1 LPSSLKLADFP
12 CPAVSMSSSNPG
24 PVRRFFRGAWRVVDV
39 SRRVV
44 LNLLFMIIVIAVI
57 IAFARS
63 GPLPL
68 ADKTALVLRIDGTIG
83 EQKSGNLR
91 STALDQVRGEAVQK
105 VQLRDI
111 LNAVDAAAEDP
122 KISSLVV
129 VLDDMR
135 PTGFA
140 TLREIA
146 AAIDRFKASGKKVV
160 AWGSGYD
167 QRQYYVAAHADEVYL
182 HPLGMVYIAGFGSLR
197 NYYKDALDKLG
208 VTVNVVRVGTFKSAV
223 EPFIAN
229 EPSAPALEADKVLYG
244 GLWKTYVDAVE
255 KERKLPA
262 GSLMRSID
270 EAPQRL
276 AAVGGDAAKF
286 ALAEKLVDA
295 LKTRDELRA
304 LMIAR
309 GAKDDDDNTFRQ
321 VSFDDYLGH
330 VRQRVT
336 GDAIGVVVAEGE
348 IVDGQAPA
356 GTIGGLSTANLI
368 KKARDDKDVKAL
380 VLRVDSPGGSVFG
393 SELVRRELE
402 VTRAAGKPV
411 VVSMGNTAASGGY
424 WISTASD
431 EIVADAAT
439 ITGSIGVFALLPT
452 ADQTLAKL
460 GVHPA
465 GVATTWLRNAD
476 DPRLPLDPRLAEL
489 IQKSVDHTYLD
500 FTTKVAAARK
510 TTPEKIDAVAQGRV
524 WTGEQAKERGLV
536 DTIGQFGDAVR
547 SAATRARLG
556 DKPRIVYI
564 ERDAGKF
571 AQLVNMLN
579 GQVASLIGAEIDAR
593 IGAAVGVA
601 PQLVRGAARDLG
613 WVAEIAERRRPFA
626 AVVHCLCGE
635 LN

>member
-1 LPSSLKLADFP
+1 
-12 CPAVSMSSSNPG
+12 MSASNPG
-24 PVRRFFRGAWRVVDV
+24 PLRRFFRGAWRVVDV

-44 LNLLFMIIVIAVI
+44 LNLLFMIILIAVI

-68 ADKTALVLRIDGTIG
+68 ADKTALVLRIDGTVG

-91 STALDQVRGEAVQK
+91 STALEQVRGEAVQK
-105 VQLRDI
+105 VQLRDV
-111 LNAVDAAAEDP
+111 LNALDAAAEDP

-129 VLDDMR
+129 VLDEMR

-146 AAIDRFKASGKKVV
+146 TAIDRFKASGKKVV

-167 QRQYYVAAHADEVYL
+167 QRQYYIASHADEVYL

-255 KERKLPA
+255 KERKLAA
-262 GSLMRSID
+262 GSIMRGID

-276 AAVGGDAAKF
+276 AAAGGDPARF

-309 GAKDDDDNTFRQ
+309 GAKDDENTFRQ
-321 VSFDDYLGH
+321 IGFDDYLSH
-330 VRQRVT
+330 VRPRVT

-348 IVDGQAPA
+348 IVDGTAPA

-368 KKARDDKDVKAL
+368 KKARDNKDVKAL
-380 VLRVDSPGGSVFG
+380 VVRIDSPGGSVFG

-424 WISTASD
+424 WIATASD

-452 ADQTLAKL
+452 ADHTLAKL

-465 GVATTWLRNAD
+465 GVGTTWLRNAD
-476 DPRLPLDPRLAEL
+476 DPRLPLDPRLADL
-489 IQKSVDHTYLD
+489 VQKSVDHTYLD

-510 TTPEKIDAVAQGRV
+510 TSADKIDAVAQGRV
-524 WTGEQAKERGLV
+524 WTGMQAKERGLV
-536 DTIGQFGDAVR
+536 DTVGQFSDAVH
-547 SAATRARLG
+547 SAASRARLG

-564 ERDAGKF
+564 EREPGKF

-579 GQVASLIGAEIDAR
+579 AQVASIVGAQLDAR
-593 IGAAVGVA
+593 IGAAVGAA
-601 PQLVRGAARDLG
+601 PALVHGAVRDLG
-613 WVAEIAERRRPFA
+613 WVAEIAERRKPFA

>member
-1 LPSSLKLADFP
+1 
-12 CPAVSMSSSNPG
+12 MSSSNPG

-44 LNLLFMIIVIAVI
+44 LNLLFMIILIAVI
-57 IAFARS
+57 IALVKT

-68 ADKTALVLRIDGTIG
+68 ADRTALVLRIDGTIG

-111 LNAVDAAAEDP
+111 LNALDAAAGDP

-129 VLDDMR
+129 VLDEMR
-135 PTGFA
+135 PTGFS

-167 QRQYYVAAHADEVYL
+167 QRQYYIAAHADEVYL
-182 HPLGMVYIAGFGSLR
+182 HPLGMVYIAGFGNLR

-244 GLWKTYVDAVE
+244 GQWKTYVDAVE

-276 AAVGGDAAKF
+276 AAAGGDTAKF

-304 LMIAR
+304 LMITR
-309 GAKDDDDNTFRQ
+309 GAKDNDENTFRQ
-321 VSFDDYLGH
+321 IAFDDYLGH
-330 VRQRVT
+330 VKPRAT

-368 KKARDDKDVKAL
+368 KKARDNKDVKAII
-380 VLRVDSPGGSVFG
+380 LRVDSPGGSPFG

-411 VVSMGNTAASGGY
+411 VVSMGNVAASGGY

-439 ITGSIGVFALLPT
+439 ITGSIGVFALLPS
-452 ADQTLAKL
+452 ADKTLAKL

-465 GVATTWLRNAD
+465 GVGTTWLRNAD
-476 DPRLPLDPRLAEL
+476 DPRLPLDPRLADL
-489 IQKSVDHTYLD
+489 VQKSVDHTYRD

-524 WTGEQAKERGLV
+524 WTGAQAKERGLV

-547 SAATRARLG
+547 SAATRAKLG

-564 ERDAGKF
+564 ERDPGRF
-571 AQLVNMLN
+571 AQLVSMLN
-579 GQVASLIGAEIDAR
+579 GQVAGLIGAEIDAR

-601 PQLVRGAARDLG
+601 PQLVHGAARDLG
-613 WVAEIAERRRPFA
+613 WVAEIAERRKPFA

>member
-1 LPSSLKLADFP
+1 
-12 CPAVSMSSSNPG
+12 MSASNPG
-24 PVRRFFRGAWRVVDV
+24 PVRRFFRGAWRVVDI

-44 LNLLFMIIVIAVI
+44 LNLLFLIILIAVI
-57 IAFARS
+57 VLFARS

-68 ADKTALVLRIDGTIG
+68 AEKTALVLRIDGSIA

-91 STALDQVRGEAVQK
+91 STALEQVRGEAVQK
-105 VQLRDI
+105 VQLRDV
-111 LNAVDAAAEDP
+111 LNALDAAAEDP

-129 VLDDMR
+129 VLDEMR
-135 PTGFA
+135 PTGFS

-160 AWGSGYD
+160 AWGSSYD
-167 QRQYYVAAHADEVYL
+167 QRQYYVASHANEVYL

-197 NYYKDALDKLG
+197 NYYKDALDKVG

-229 EPSAPALEADKVLYG
+229 EPSPESIEADKVLFG
-244 GLWKTYVDAVE
+244 GLWTTYLGAVE
-255 KERKLPA
+255 KERKLAP
-262 GSLMRSID
+262 GSIMRSID

-295 LKTRDELRA
+295 LKTRDQLRA
-304 LMIAR
+304 LMIER
-309 GAKDDDDNTFRQ
+309 GAKDSEENTFRQ
-321 VSFDDYLGH
+321 IAFDDYLVH
-330 VRQRVT
+330 VRPRVT

-368 KKARDDKDVKAL
+368 KKARDSKDVKAL
-380 VLRVDSPGGSVFG
+380 VLRIDSPGGSVFG

-424 WISTASD
+424 WIATASD

-439 ITGSIGVFALLPT
+439 ITGSIGVFALLPR
-452 ADQTLAKL
+452 ADETLAKL
-460 GVHPA
+460 GIHPA

-476 DPRLPLDPRLAEL
+476 DPRLPLDPRLADL
-489 IQKSVDHTYLD
+489 VQKTVDHTYRE
-500 FTTKVAAARK
+500 FTSKVAAARK
-510 TTPEKIDAVAQGRV
+510 TSAAKIDAVAQGRV
-524 WTGEQAKERGLV
+524 WTGAQAKERGLV
-536 DTIGQFGDAVR
+536 DTVGQFGDAVR
-547 SAATRARLG
+547 SAATRAKLG
-556 DKPRIVYI
+556 DQPRIVYI
-564 ERDAGKF
+564 EREPGKF
-571 AQLVNMLN
+571 AQLVSMLN
-579 GQVASLIGAEIDAR
+579 AQVANLVGEGIDAR

-613 WVAEIAERRRPFA
+613 WVADLAERRRPFA
-626 AVVHCLCGE
+626 AIVHCLCGE
-635 LN
+635 TN

>member
-1 LPSSLKLADFP
+1 
-12 CPAVSMSSSNPG
+12 MSSTQPG

-44 LNLLFMIIVIAVI
+44 LNLLFMLILIAAIV
-57 IAFARS
+57 AFVKS

-68 ADKTALVLRIDGTIG
+68 AEKTALVLRIDGSIG
-83 EQKSGNLR
+83 EQKSGSLR

-105 VQLRDI
+105 VQLRDV
-111 LNAVDAAAEDP
+111 LNALDAAAEDP
-122 KISSLVV
+122 KITSLVV
-129 VLDDMR
+129 VLDEMR
-135 PTGFA
+135 PTGFS

-229 EPSAPALEADKVLYG
+229 EPSAPALEADKLLYG
-244 GLWKTYVDAVE
+244 GLWQTYVDAVE
-255 KERKLPA
+255 KQRKLPA
-262 GSLMRSID
+262 GSIMRSID

-309 GAKDDDDNTFRQ
+309 GAKDDDENTFRQ
-321 VSFDDYLGH
+321 ISFDDYLGH
-330 VRQRVT
+330 VRPRVS

-368 KKARDDKDVKAL
+368 KKARDNKDVKAL

-411 VVSMGNTAASGGY
+411 VVSMGNVAASGGY

-452 ADQTLAKL
+452 ADQTFAKL
-460 GVHPA
+460 GIHPA

-476 DPRLPLDPRLAEL
+476 DPRLPLDPRLADL

-510 TTPEKIDAVAQGRV
+510 TTAEKIDAVAQGRV
-524 WTGEQAKERGLV
+524 WTGAQAKERGLV

-547 SAATRARLG
+547 SAATRAKLG
-556 DKPRIVYI
+556 DKPRVVYI
-564 ERDAGKF
+564 ERDPGKF
-571 AQLVNMLN
+571 AQFVSMLN
-579 GQVASLIGAEIDAR
+579 AKIAALVGAEIDAR
-593 IGAAVGVA
+593 IGAAVGIA
-601 PQLVRGAARDLG
+601 PQLMGGAARDLG
-613 WVAEIAERRRPFA
+613 WVAEIAERRKPFT

>member
-1 LPSSLKLADFP
+1 
-12 CPAVSMSSSNPG
+12 MSASHPG
-24 PVRRFFRGAWRVVDV
+24 PVRRFFRALWRFVDA

-44 LNLLFMIIVIAVI
+44 LNLVFLAILIAVVVALI
-57 IAFARS
+57 KT
-63 GPLPL
+63 GPAPI
-68 ADKTALVLRIDGTIG
+68 ADKTALVLRLDGTIS
-83 EQKSGNLR
+83 EQKTGTLR
-91 STALDQVRGEAVQK
+91 SSALEQVRGEAVQK
-105 VQLRDI
+105 ILLRDV
-111 LNAVDAAAEDP
+111 LAALDAAAADP

-129 VLDDMR
+129 VLDEMR
-135 PTGFA
+135 PTGFS

-146 AAIDRFKASGKKVV
+146 AGVDRFKASGKKVV
-160 AWGSGYD
+160 AWGSSYD
-167 QRQYYVAAHADEVYL
+167 QRQYYIAAHANELYL

-208 VTVNVVRVGTFKSAV
+208 VTVNVMRVGTFKSAV

-229 EPSAPALEADKVLYG
+229 APSPASLEADSLLYS
-244 GLWKTYVDAVE
+244 GLWQTYLDAVE

-262 GSLMRSID
+262 GAIMRGID

-286 ALAEKLVDA
+286 ALSEKLVDA

-304 LMIAR
+304 LMIER
-309 GAKDDDDNTFRQ
+309 GAKDEDEQTFRQ
-321 VSFDDYLGH
+321 ISFDDYLAH
-330 VRQRVT
+330 VKPRLS

-348 IVDGQAPA
+348 IVDGMAPA
-356 GTIGGLSTANLI
+356 GTVGGLSTANLI
-368 KKARDDKDVKAL
+368 RKARDDKDVKAL

-402 VTRAAGKPV
+402 LTRAAGKPV
-411 VVSMGNTAASGGY
+411 VVSMGNVAASGGY

-439 ITGSIGVFALLPT
+439 ITGSIGVFALLPS

-465 GVATTWLRNAD
+465 GIGTTWLRNAD
-476 DPRLPLDPRLAEL
+476 DPRLPLDPRLADL
-489 IQKSVDHTYLD
+489 VQKSIDHTYLD

-510 TTPEKIDAVAQGRV
+510 TTPAKIDAVAQGRV
-524 WTGEQAKERGLV
+524 WTGAQAKERGLV

-547 SAATRARLG
+547 SAAARAHLG
-556 DKPRIVYI
+556 DKPRVVYI
-564 ERDAGKF
+564 EREPGKF
-571 AQLVNMLN
+571 AQLLNMLN
-579 GQVASLIGAEIDAR
+579 ARVSALVGATVDEHIGALGVPPALLRD
-593 IGAAVGVA
+593 VG
-601 PQLVRGAARDLG
+601 RDLG
-613 WVAEIAERRRPFA
+613 WVAEIVERKKPFA

-635 LN
+635 LR

>member
-1 LPSSLKLADFP
+1 
-12 CPAVSMSSSNPG
+12 MSASNPG
-24 PVRRFFRGAWRVVDV
+24 PARRFFRGAWRVVDV

-44 LNLLFMIIVIAVI
+44 LNLLFLIILIALV
-57 IAFARS
+57 IAFAKS
-63 GPLPL
+63 GVAPL
-68 ADKTALVLRIDGTIG
+68 AEKTALVLRIDGTIG
-83 EQKSGNLR
+83 EQKSGTLR
-91 STALDQVRGEAVQK
+91 STALEQVRGEAIQK

-111 LNAVDAAAEDP
+111 LNALDAAAEDP

-129 VLDDMR
+129 VLDEMR

-167 QRQYYVAAHADEVYL
+167 QRQYYIASHADEVYL
-182 HPLGMVYIAGFGSLR
+182 HPLGMVYLAGFGGLR

-229 EPSAPALEADKVLYG
+229 EPSAAALEADKVLYG

-255 KERKLPA
+255 KERKLAP
-262 GSLMRSID
+262 GSIMRGID

-276 AAVGGDAAKF
+276 AAAGGDAARS

-309 GAKDDDDNTFRQ
+309 GAKDSDENTFRQ
-321 VSFDDYLGH
+321 IAFDDYLGH
-330 VRQRVT
+330 VKPRLT

-348 IVDGQAPA
+348 IVDGTAPA

-368 KKARDDKDVKAL
+368 KKARDNKDVKAL
-380 VLRVDSPGGSVFG
+380 VLRVDSPGGSLFG

-402 VTRAAGKPV
+402 LTRAAGKPV
-411 VVSMGNTAASGGY
+411 VVSMGNVAASGGY

-439 ITGSIGVFALLPT
+439 MTGSIGVFVLLPT
-452 ADQTLAKL
+452 ADQTFAKL

-465 GVATTWLRNAD
+465 GVGTTWLRNAD
-476 DPRLPLDPRLAEL
+476 DPRLPLDPRLATLAQLGVENA
-489 IQKSVDHTYLD
+489 YRD
-500 FTTKVAAARK
+500 FTSKVAAARK
-510 TTPEKIDAVAQGRV
+510 TTVEKIDAVAQGRV
-524 WTGEQAKERGLV
+524 WTGAQAKERGLV

-547 SAATRARLG
+547 SAATRAKLG

-564 ERDAGKF
+564 ERDPGRF
-571 AQLVNMLN
+571 AQLVSMLN
-579 GQVASLIGAEIDAR
+579 AQVASLVGAQLDAR

-601 PQLVRGAARDLG
+601 PQLVHGAARDLG
-613 WVAEIAERRRPFA
+613 WVAEIAERRKPFA
-626 AVVHCLCGE
+626 AVVHCFCGE
-635 LN
+635 AN

>member
-1 LPSSLKLADFP
+1 
-12 CPAVSMSSSNPG
+12 MSSSNPG

-44 LNLLFMIIVIAVI
+44 LNLLFMIILIAVI
-57 IAFARS
+57 IAFAKS

-111 LNAVDAAAEDP
+111 LNALDAAAEDP

-129 VLDDMR
+129 VLDEMR
-135 PTGFA
+135 PTGFS

-182 HPLGMVYIAGFGSLR
+182 HPLGMVYISGFGSLR

-229 EPSAPALEADKVLYG
+229 EPSAAALEADKLLFG

-309 GAKDDDDNTFRQ
+309 GAKDDDENTFRQ
-321 VSFDDYLGH
+321 ISFDDYLGH
-330 VRQRVT
+330 VRPRVT

-368 KKARDDKDVKAL
+368 KKARDNKDVKAL

-424 WISTASD
+424 WIATASD

-452 ADQTLAKL
+452 ADRTLAKL

-476 DPRLPLDPRLAEL
+476 DPRLPLDPRLADL

-510 TTPEKIDAVAQGRV
+510 TTADKIDAVAQGRV
-524 WTGEQAKERGLV
+524 WTGAQAKERGLV

-547 SAATRARLG
+547 SAATRAKLG

-564 ERDAGKF
+564 ERDPGRF
-571 AQLVNMLN
+571 AQLVSMLN

>member
-1 LPSSLKLADFP
+1 MSASS
-12 CPAVSMSSSNPG
+12 PG
-24 PVRRFFRGAWRVVDV
+24 PARRFFRGVWRVVDV

-44 LNLLFMIIVIAVI
+44 LNLLFLAVVLVAVVALI
-57 IAFARS
+57 KS
-63 GPLPL
+63 GPAPI
-68 ADKTALVLRIDGTIG
+68 AEKTALVLRVDGTIG
-83 EQKSGNLR
+83 EQKTGTLR
-91 STALDQVRGEAVQK
+91 STALDQVRGEALQK
-105 VQLRDI
+105 IQLRDV
-111 LNAVDAAAEDP
+111 LAVLETAAADP
-122 KISSLVV
+122 KITSLVI
-129 VLDDMR
+129 VLDELR
-135 PTGFA
+135 PTGFS
-140 TLREIA
+140 TLREVA
-146 AAIDRFKASGKKVV
+146 AAVDRFKASGKKVV

-167 QRQYYVAAHADEVYL
+167 QRQYYVAAHANEVYL

-208 VTVNVVRVGTFKSAV
+208 VTVNVMRVGTFKSAV

-229 EPSAPALEADKVLYG
+229 EPSAPALAADRVLFG
-244 GLWKTYVDAVE
+244 GLWQTYVEAVE
-255 KERKLPA
+255 KERKLAP
-262 GSLMRSID
+262 GSIQRAID
-270 EAPQRL
+270 EAPERL
-276 AAVGGDAAKF
+276 AAVGGDAAKL
-286 ALAEKLVDA
+286 ALVEKLVDA

-304 LMIAR
+304 LMIER
-309 GAKDDDDNTFRQ
+309 GAKDDDENTFRQ
-321 VSFDDYLGH
+321 ISFEDYLAH
-330 VRQRVT
+330 VKPRLT

-348 IVDGQAPA
+348 IVDGTAPA

-368 KKARDDKDVKAL
+368 RKARDDKSVKAL

-411 VVSMGNTAASGGY
+411 VVSMGNVAASGGY

-465 GVATTWLRNAD
+465 GVGTTWLRNAD

-489 IQKSVDHTYLD
+489 VQKSVDHTYVD

-524 WTGEQAKERGLV
+524 WTGVQAKERGLV
-536 DTIGQFGDAVR
+536 DTIGAFSDALR
-547 SAATRARLG
+547 SAARRAKLG
-556 DKPRIVYI
+556 EQPRVVYI
-564 ERDAGKF
+564 EREPGKV
-571 AQLVNMLN
+571 AQLVAMLN
-579 GQVASLIGAEIDAR
+579 GQVAAWVDAELDAR
-593 IGAAVGVA
+593 LGGSLGVA
-601 PQLVRGAARDLG
+601 PALVHGAARDLG
-613 WVAEIAERRRPFA
+613 WVNDIVERRKPFA

-635 LN
+635 PN

>member
-1 LPSSLKLADFP
+1 
-12 CPAVSMSSSNPG
+12 MSSSNPG

-44 LNLLFMIIVIAVI
+44 LNLLFLIILIAVI
-57 IAFARS
+57 IAVVKS

-83 EQKSGNLR
+83 EQKTGNLR

-111 LNAVDAAAEDP
+111 LNALDAAAEDP

-129 VLDDMR
+129 VLDEMR
-135 PTGFA
+135 PTGFS

-182 HPLGMVYIAGFGSLR
+182 HPLGMVYISGFGSLR

-229 EPSAPALEADKVLYG
+229 EPSPAALEADKLLYG

-262 GSLMRSID
+262 GSLMRGID

-309 GAKDDDDNTFRQ
+309 GAKDDDENTFRQ
-321 VSFDDYLGH
+321 IAFDDYLAH
-330 VRQRVT
+330 VRPRVT

-348 IVDGQAPA
+348 IVDGQAAA

-368 KKARDDKDVKAL
+368 KKARDNKDVKAL

-411 VVSMGNTAASGGY
+411 VVSMGNVAASGGY
-424 WISTASD
+424 WIATASD

-439 ITGSIGVFALLPT
+439 ITGSIGVFALLPS
-452 ADQTLAKL
+452 ADRTLAKL

-465 GVATTWLRNAD
+465 GVGTTWLRNAD
-476 DPRLPLDPRLAEL
+476 DPRLPLDPRLADL

-510 TTPEKIDAVAQGRV
+510 TTSDKIDAVAQGRV
-524 WTGEQAKERGLV
+524 WTGAQAKERGLV

-547 SAATRARLG
+547 SAATRAKLG

-564 ERDAGKF
+564 ERDPGKF
-571 AQLVNMLN
+571 AQLVSMLN

-593 IGAAVGVA
+593 IGAVVGVA

>member
-1 LPSSLKLADFP
+1 
-12 CPAVSMSSSNPG
+12 MSSSNPG
-24 PVRRFFRGAWRVVDV
+24 PVRRFFRGTWRVVDV

-44 LNLLFMIIVIAVI
+44 LNLLFLIIVIAVI
-57 IAFARS
+57 VALVKS

-83 EQKSGNLR
+83 EQKTGNLR

-111 LNAVDAAAEDP
+111 LSALDAAAEDP
-122 KISSLVV
+122 KIASLVV

-135 PTGFA
+135 PTGFS

-229 EPSAPALEADKVLYG
+229 EPSAPALEADKLLYG

-255 KERKLPA
+255 KERHLPA
-262 GSLMRSID
+262 GALMRSID

-276 AAVGGDAAKF
+276 AAVGGDAARF

-321 VSFDDYLGH
+321 ISFDDYLGH
-330 VRQRVT
+330 VRSRVT

-368 KKARDDKDVKAL
+368 RKARDNKDVKAL

-411 VVSMGNTAASGGY
+411 VVSMGNVAASGGY
-424 WISTASD
+424 WIATASD

-452 ADQTLAKL
+452 ADRTLAKL

-476 DPRLPLDPRLAEL
+476 DPRLPLDPRLADL

-510 TTPEKIDAVAQGRV
+510 TTPDKIDAVAQGRV
-524 WTGEQAKERGLV
+524 WTGAQAKERGLV

-547 SAATRARLG
+547 SAATRAKLG

-564 ERDAGKF
+564 ERDPGKF
-571 AQLVNMLN
+571 AQLVSMLN
-579 GQVASLIGAEIDAR
+579 GQVASLVGAEIDAR
-593 IGAAVGVA
+593 VGAAVGVA